1 MPFLAMYDAAVLFL
15 AMYPKELKAGSQRDF
30 CTHMFI
36 AALLTIVKRQKQP
49 KRSSMYEQIK
59 KIWYVH
65 TNIGLK
71 KGNPVP
77 YYNMDETENIILSEI
92 LIIH

>member
-1 MPFLAMYDAAVLFL
+1 
-15 AMYPKELKAGSQRDF
+15 
-30 CTHMFI
+30 MFI

-59 KIWYVH
+59 KIWYIH

-71 KGNPVP
+71 KGNPVA
-77 YYNMDETENIILSEI
+77 YYNMDETENITKWNIDNSLTKGQILYDFTYMRYI
-92 LIIH
+92 K

>member
-1 MPFLAMYDAAVLFL
+1 
-15 AMYPKELKAGSQRDF
+15 MYPKELKAGSQRDF

-59 KIWYVH
+59 KIWYEHLREYYCMRKHIH
-65 TNIGLK
+65 TYMISQGF
-71 KGNPVP
+71 P
-77 YYNMDETENIILSEI
+77 
-92 LIIH
+92 